1 MDTTKHN
8 KWEDFDDCAEDNG
21 RFVDKVEPTGHC
33 IMESVRKSLL
43 YDCNKLITFESMKTK
58 ITDRLCTNNAK
69 YLLYHGEP
77 ANDLVYQVLEYFRE
91 PNFISSNACDLL
103 LLVIA
108 DILKLKIFVYQQKFD
123 DKTIQVLP
131 IPGDNFEDE
140 IHLMFTHNNRHSGG
154 NHYDIVILN
163 GENRKRKLDG
173 TLYSKRQVQQP
184 KPQAQD
190 TAHSSSSQPNP
201 EAPKKKEVLKPNLPP
216 EKETVYTRPDVP
228 AYFKNLPGM
237 EDVEIL
243 DLTTTTHSAETDEN
257 SQDTTY
263 SASSTQEINSI
274 EDFSSEEIPAM
285 KRGVPFPV
293 HLFIG
298 MEPVEVDR
306 IPAEINNLCCFRIKC
321 PEKEYSERSSDR
333 RWFLMNTSSRVGL
346 LGKKKTGKCQGSF
359 YCDNP
364 KCSYLSTE
372 GKQNEKHFNYLFQK
386 KTCRSCGLF
395 AKQKE
400 CPAGKMVEYNR
411 KTGILEV
418 YHYGEHTCIPKE
430 DRKANDEF
438 ILEQIKKYPNMHPKQ
453 LQVHCI
459 KEKVESADITGAQEV
474 TKKLADRSRIRQ
486 LRAEILQP
494 SQNVEPH
501 SFEAVAI
508 FKEACDKVDSFY
520 IFQINDGRM
529 NPDPDLVF
537 KTSRIACEIGL
548 LMDQENELHNVL
560 MDEDAYFDGAHNRCR
575 DFISLALWVYHTSM
589 RKLLKLA
596 CMECRTESTQTIA
609 MFFKI
614 WNKALMVSSGRTTPY
629 KFNPR
634 HIMVDSAGSNYRGI
648 KEVYGLNYMNHKL
661 ISCQWHFL
669 NIMEQVAV
677 HIEGEKDRT
686 EFLELCHALCKKKTI
701 DEYKLCAARLHQ
713 MAAGKPVILNKLEWW
728 HVRRWH
734 VFGAFRFGPTH
745 AGCNLAEPGNAVW
758 KESGRNLNLL
768 DGAKTD
774 IALFLLQDEE
784 VQMHKVSSVT
794 AGGSGP
800 NDLQRA
806 SQERKK
812 QRLEAQGLAEVVTSR
827 ESLKM
832 QLNVQDNPE
841 HFLPSERSSHKP
853 PNSISKG
860 VEGVSVAAKEVAPG
874 RVTGTGSRG
883 RGRGRGKGRG
893 KVSKLPSAHDIA
905 RRILE
910 AEKFVIEDP
919 SQESSQGSAQ
929 GSTAENNTA
938 PVTPATTRNVR
949 SMRRENATQQN
960 VPPVQPPEMQGYAV
974 RRSTRGYNPPF
985 VTFFGEK
992 SKYKCIGCDKYIFKK
1007 DYPHPTDLMFTLKAI
1022 RPYLSPYTH
1031 QWNHPEKQ
1039 GYFHLDLG
1047 CLQKHDQ
1054 TIEMRQATITDQMF
1068 MQLSQQQLQYLQNE
1082 GILEHITRNK
1092 RSTI

>member
-1 MDTTKHN
+1 MD
-8 KWEDFDDCAEDNG
+8 
-21 RFVDKVEPTGHC
+21 
-33 IMESVRKSLL
+33 SVRKSLL
-43 YDCNKLITFESMKTK
+43 YDCNTLITFESMKAK
-58 ITDRLCTNNAK
+58 ITDKLCTDNAK
-69 YLLYHGEP
+69 YLQFHGEP
-77 ANDLVYQVLEYFRE
+77 ANDLVDEVLEFFRE

-108 DILKLKIFVYQQKFD
+108 DILKLKIFVYQEKFD

-131 IPGDNFEDE
+131 IEGDDFEDE
-140 IHLMFTHNNRHSGG
+140 IHLMFSHDNRASGG

-163 GENRKRKLDG
+163 GENRRKKMNG
-173 TLYSKRQVQQP
+173 TLYATQQIQP
-184 KPQAQD
+184 QTQSTAHCSTSQPQPQA
-190 TAHSSSSQPNP
+190 A
-201 EAPKKKEVLKPNLPP
+201 KKKEVLKPQPP
-216 EKETVYTRPDVP
+216 PTKETVYTRPDVP
-228 AYFKNLPGM
+228 SYFKNMAGM

-243 DLTTTTHSAETDEN
+243 DLTTTRPSIDIDEN
-257 SQDTTY
+257 SQDTNY
-263 SASSTQEINSI
+263 SANSTQDINST
-274 EDFSSEEIPAM
+274 EEISCDEVPTM
-285 KRGVPFPV
+285 KKGVPFPM

-298 MEPVEVDR
+298 MEPVEVER
-306 IPAEINNLCCFRIKC
+306 IPPEINNLCCFKIKC
-321 PEKEYSERSSDR
+321 PEKEYAERSSDR
-333 RWFLMNTSSRVGL
+333 RWFQMNTSSRVGL

-359 YCDNP
+359 YCDNE

-372 GKQNEKHFNYLFQK
+372 GKQNEKHFNYLFQR
-386 KTCRSCGLF
+386 KTCRACGVF
-395 AKQKE
+395 ASKRE

-411 KTGILEV
+411 QKGTLEV

-438 ILEQIKKYPNMHPKQ
+438 ILQQIKKYPNMHPKQ

-459 KEKVESADITGAQEV
+459 KEKVDSADITGAQEV

-501 SFEAVAI
+501 SFEAVSI
-508 FKEACDKVDSFY
+508 FKQACDKVDSFY

-529 NPDPDLVF
+529 NPDPDLLF
-537 KTSRIACEIGL
+537 KTSRIACEIGI

-596 CMECRTESTQTIA
+596 CMECRTESSQTIG

-614 WNKALMVSSGRTTPY
+614 WNKALMVASKKTTPY
-629 KFNPR
+629 FFNPR

-677 HIEGEKDRT
+677 HIEEERNRT
-686 EFLELCHALCKKKTI
+686 EFLELCHALCEKKVI
-701 DEYKLCAARLHQ
+701 DEYKLCASRLHQ
-713 MAAGKPVILNKLEWW
+713 IAAGKPVILNKLEWW
-728 HVRRWH
+728 HFRRWH

-758 KESGRNLNLL
+758 KESGKNLNLL
-768 DGAKTD
+768 DAAKTD

-784 VQMHKVSSVT
+784 VQMHKLSAVT
-794 AGGSGP
+794 GGGSGP

-832 QLNVQDNPE
+832 QLSVQDNPE
-841 HFLPSERSSHKP
+841 YFLPAEKSSHKP

-860 VEGVSVAAKEVAPG
+860 VEAVSVNTDEVVPG
-874 RVTGTGSRG
+874 RGHGRGSRG
-883 RGRGRGKGRG
+883 RGRGKGKGRG
-893 KVSKLPSAHDIA
+893 KKSKLPSATEIA

-910 AEKFVIEDP
+910 AEKFVIEHPSQDP
-919 SQESSQGSAQ
+919 SESSAQ
-929 GSTAENNTA
+929 GSISEINTP
-938 PVTPATTRNVR
+938 PVTPATTINVN
-949 SMRRENATQQN
+949 SMRTENIVQQN
-960 VPPVQPPEMQGYAV
+960 VLQNQPPEMQGYAV

-985 VTFFGEK
+985 VTFFGDR
-992 SKYKCIGCDKYIFKK
+992 SKYKCIGCDKYILKK

-1022 RPYLSPYTH
+1022 RPYFSPHTH
-1031 QWNHPEKQ
+1031 NWHHPEKQ
-1039 GYFHLDLG
+1039 GYFHLDLR

-1068 MQLSQQQLQYLQNE
+1068 MQLSQQQLQYLHNE
-1082 GILEHITRNK
+1082 GILEHTKRNK